1 MGYTTEFEGV
11 IKITPPFT
19 AAQVAYLT
27 EFSETRRMKRDVVK
41 TATLNDEL
49 RNTVGLPIGTEGE
62 FYVGGQENF
71 GVLNYNEPPSTQPGL
86 WCQWRPTPDGAAIEW
101 DGNEKFYDYTAWMQY
116 IIDKFVIPSKRT
128 ANGVIEFQ
136 GEEMSDRGTIT
147 VKDNVVVEKQ
157 QRKRRVTR
165 KEKKAV
171 VSEEN
176 RFIL

>member
-1 MGYTTEFEGV
+1 MGYTTEFDGV
-11 IKITPPFT
+11 IEVTPPFT

-27 EFSETRRMKRDVVK
+27 AFSESRRMKRDAAK
-41 TATLNDEL
+41 TATMSDEL
-49 RNTVGLPIGTEGE
+49 RNVVGLPVGTEGE
-62 FYVGGQENF
+62 FYVGGQESY
-71 GVLNYNEPPSTQPGL
+71 GVLDHNAPPSTQPGL
-86 WCQWRPTPDGAAIEW
+86 WCQWRPTPDGTAIEW
-101 DGNEKFYDYTAWMQY
+101 DGGEKFYDYTAWMKY

-128 ANGVIEFQ
+128 ANGVIAYQ

-157 QRKRRVTR
+157 QPKRRVTR
-165 KEKKAV
+165 KKKAL